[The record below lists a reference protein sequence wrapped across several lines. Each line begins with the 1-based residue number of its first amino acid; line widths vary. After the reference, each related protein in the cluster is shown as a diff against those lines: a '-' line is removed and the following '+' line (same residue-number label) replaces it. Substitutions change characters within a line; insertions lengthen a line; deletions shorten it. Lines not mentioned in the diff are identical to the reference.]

1 MVIAA
6 GVDGRGGGC
15 AVVVAMVELS
25 WWQQM
30 VVVATCDGRGSS
42 GGSCNYMCIEMVD
55 GIAQREARSRHI
67 DAEDKFLG
75 KATKEY
81 VDVDAPTEV
90 KQISVVVYSHRDR
103 RGPCCMIESN

>member
-42 GGSCNYMCIEMVD
+42 GGSCNYVCIEMVD
-55 GIAQREARSRHI
+55 GIAQREA
-67 DAEDKFLG
+67 
-75 KATKEY
+75 
-81 VDVDAPTEV
+81 
-90 KQISVVVYSHRDR
+90 
-103 RGPCCMIESN
+103 